1 MVRKSQ
7 VSLRSVGGETPPP
20 LLGALLRIPLDV
32 IYRRMIDAL
41 HERGFD
47 DLSVAHLAVLRY
59 PGPDGKR
66 PVELATEANM
76 SKQAMNY
83 LLGQLEALGY
93 VERQDDPEDGRF
105 KRVYTT
111 QRGDATRNVIRAAV
125 REVEAE
131 WSRALGASDLA
142 ELRALLVRLK
152 AAAEAT
158 RAA

>member
-1 MVRKSQ
+1 M
-7 VSLRSVGGETPPP
+7 
-20 LLGALLRIPLDV
+20 PLDV

-41 HERGFD
+41 HQRGFD
-47 DLSVAHLAVLRY
+47 DLNVAHLAVLRY

-93 VERQDDPEDGRF
+93 VERHDDPEDGRF

-111 QRGDATRNVIRAAV
+111 ARGDATRDVIRTAV

-131 WSRALGASDLA
+131 WRRALGASDLA
-142 ELRALLVRLK
+142 ELRTLLVRLN